1 MARPHLVA
9 ALFLLLPAL
18 PSAANDDPSL
28 SAEAFDALTLCKTMD
43 TATSAGTYG
52 VETFLPGRK
61 VIWRDITREVNGT
74 WDQVGDQI
82 CFTYEDKA
90 DRPVCWTYHDRADGI
105 QGWYRGDHTTDPIL
119 LTPIGDVPGCSDYIG
134 A

>member
-1 MARPHLVA
+1 MTRPPVIA

-18 PSAANDDPSL
+18 SASANDDPPL
-28 SAEAFDALTLCKTMD
+28 SAEGFDALTQCRVMD
-43 TATSAGTYG
+43 TSTAAGTYG
-52 VETFLPGRK
+52 VETFLPDRK
-61 VIWRDITREVNGT
+61 VIWRDINREVNGT

-90 DRPVCWTYHDRADGI
+90 DFPVCWTYHDRSGGI
-105 QGWYRGDHTTDPIL
+105 EGWYQGDHTTSPIL